1 LIDLPEKS
9 EKNIYKPKALKMRLR
24 FDYRGEKSGGLF
36 GRKNSENVAED
47 KREHVAALL
56 RNVPRRGITIEEID
70 INHEV
75 YTILDEETGN
85 QAAYAPLEILV
96 KADRIEDIMEFIMR
110 PEFRRI
116 EVLQP
121 QEILL
126 TDQDIERMLYKVNEE
141 LHNFTQILERRLNSK

>member
-1 LIDLPEKS
+1 
-9 EKNIYKPKALKMRLR
+9 M
-24 FDYRGEKSGGLF
+24 
-36 GRKNSENVAED
+36 
-47 KREHVAALL
+47 
-56 RNVPRRGITIEEID
+56 
-70 INHEV
+70 

-96 KADRIEDIMEFIMR
+96 QADRIEDIMEFIMR